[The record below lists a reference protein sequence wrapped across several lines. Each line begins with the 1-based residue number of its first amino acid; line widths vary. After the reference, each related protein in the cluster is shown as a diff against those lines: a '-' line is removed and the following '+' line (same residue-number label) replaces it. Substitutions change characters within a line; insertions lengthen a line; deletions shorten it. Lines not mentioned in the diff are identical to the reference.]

1 MSHDATG
8 DGATDDP
15 GRKAPAKSTK
25 RMFAV
30 SILAFE
36 LFVVFFACLVA
47 YGLRPIPVVDI
58 AIGGGGIIVLAMI
71 AMGLLRLRIGYL
83 LGHIVQLALIAS
95 GLVVPMMYLVGVLF
109 AAAWGYGLY
118 AGGRV
123 DREKAA
129 YARLYG
135 AG

>member
-1 MSHDATG
+1 MNNDATG
-8 DGATDDP
+8 GS
-15 GRKAPAKSTK
+15 GERKAPAKSTK

-30 SILAFE
+30 SILTFE

-47 YGLRPIPVVDI
+47 YGLRPIPIADI
-58 AIGGGGIIVLAMI
+58 AAGGGGIIALALI
-71 AMGLLRLRIGYL
+71 AMAVLRMRIGYV
-83 LGHIVQLALIAS
+83 LGHIVQLALIAC

-109 AAAWGYGLY
+109 AAAWVYGLY

-129 YARLYG
+129 YARAHG